1 MKKNGVRERECVCV
15 CEGVFC
21 RVDEEKR
28 VDFFLC
34 VCVLLKESRGSR
46 VSEGYN
52 DWDRGRI
59 QKWHKLS
66 IKY

>member
-34 VCVLLKESRGSR
+34 VCVCFIERKE
-46 VSEGYN
+46 
-52 DWDRGRI
+52 RI
-59 QKWHKLS
+59 
-66 IKY
+66 